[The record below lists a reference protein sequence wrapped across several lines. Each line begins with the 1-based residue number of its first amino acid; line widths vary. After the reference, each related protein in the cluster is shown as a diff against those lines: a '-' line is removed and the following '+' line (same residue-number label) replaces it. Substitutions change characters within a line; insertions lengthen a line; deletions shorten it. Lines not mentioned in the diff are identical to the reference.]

1 MRPHNLS
8 IDRVASGYE
17 DTKLRHFLHSCRSVH
32 QQMIEMKK
40 RTGSSGGGKKRG
52 EAGRKTDGQKRR
64 SGTTSPTKMNREE
77 VFESLR
83 SSTRSQPPVAS
94 LEQREKAK
102 VEARSLEAL
111 RQQRKNGN
119 PSSVSP
125 PGESRKKGGM
135 NPGER
140 RSGPGMGSTRLSS
153 STDSL
158 PSATRLTPGPLAS
171 MSKSRSGQSWGGL
184 HGSHDRLPQQQNQGY
199 LPQQIRPFSEIYI
212 SGDPSFSFA
221 GQDLGV
227 GGGAQ
232 LNKLIELPLSPEDW
246 ELDGAAGR
254 ATHDTALSLSQPDHS
269 RPFPSPPHPPPPSTL
284 SHSLSRSV
292 DHGLDPPPPPPGAKR
307 QLSTPSP
314 QHHSSLNPSPRPPE
328 KTSLKSPGSSYTLPR
343 TKKQSLSLSPPSS
356 PTPPPPPVIPPPSS
370 MTSVNQPTFVPLGGG
385 GGRVGRKLPPA
396 YPVSKS
402 DSMAAEINDLHDRI
416 ALLSNQI
423 LYEKADV
430 YTRLHRAGKLS
441 LSLIF
446 SSSLFLLYPTSL
458 NVHIPPS
465 KQTFHKSS
473 NKVFSRLPA
482 SLLIAGSFP
491 MSLTCQSPS

>member
-1 MRPHNLS
+1 M
-8 IDRVASGYE
+8 
-17 DTKLRHFLHSCRSVH
+17 
-32 QQMIEMKK
+32 
-40 RTGSSGGGKKRG
+40 
-52 EAGRKTDGQKRR
+52 
-64 SGTTSPTKMNREE
+64 TSPTKMNREE

-125 PGESRKKGGM
+125 PGENRKKGGM

-140 RSGPGMGSTRLSS
+140 RSGPGVGPTRLSS

-171 MSKSRSGQSWGGL
+171 VSKSQSGRSWGDL
-184 HGSHDRLPQQQNQGY
+184 HGSHDRLPQQQNQGH
-199 LPQQIRPFSEIYI
+199 LQQQIRPFSEIYI
-212 SGDPSFSFA
+212 TGDQGFSFA
-221 GQDLGV
+221 GQGLGV
-227 GGGAQ
+227 GGGAR
-232 LNKLIELPLSPEDW
+232 LNKSIELPLSPEDW

-254 ATHDTALSLSQPDHS
+254 ATHDAALSLSQPDHS
-269 RPFPSPPHPPPPSTL
+269 RPFPSLPHPPPPSSL

-292 DHGLDPPPPPPGAKR
+292 DHGLDPSPPPPPPPGVKR

-314 QHHSSLNPSPRPPE
+314 QHHSSLNPSPRSPE

-343 TKKQSLSLSPPSS
+343 TKKQSLSLSPP
-356 PTPPPPPVIPPPSS
+356 PPPVVPPPSS
-370 MTSVNQPTFVPLGGG
+370 VTSVNQPTFVPPGG
-385 GGRVGRKLPPA
+385 GGRLGRKLPPA
-396 YPVSKS
+396 YPVSES
-402 DSMAAEINDLHDRI
+402 DSVAAEINDLHDRI

-430 YTRLHRAGKLS
+430 YTRLHRAG
-441 LSLIF
+441 
-446 SSSLFLLYPTSL
+446 
-458 NVHIPPS
+458 
-465 KQTFHKSS
+465 
-473 NKVFSRLPA
+473 
-482 SLLIAGSFP
+482 
-491 MSLTCQSPS
+491 